1 MRRTTLFALVAV
13 ATAFG
18 PMPIEEN
25 PAEDEGPEAG
35 NRREL
40 RRRRHRLPGKY
51 QRAHAGLEPIGTQWR
66 ESKARAKKREHSFA
80 ESYDH
85 YGRPHQQ
92 RDVDDVEL
100 QDAEREERERI
111 VAGILEQ
118 LKPAVAGGLN
128 KGFDSGKLPGW
139 MPPRLPSC
147 RRR

>member
-51 QRAHAGLEPIGTQWR
+51 HRAHVGLEPIGTQWR
-66 ESKARAKKREHSFA
+66 ESKARAKKREHRFA

-85 YGRPHQQ
+85 YGRPHQH
-92 RDVDDVEL
+92 RDAAKGDSQSSCQNAARSRE
-100 QDAEREERERI
+100 DAT
-111 VAGILEQ
+111 
-118 LKPAVAGGLN
+118 
-128 KGFDSGKLPGW
+128 
-139 MPPRLPSC
+139 
-147 RRR
+147 